1 MIIRIQQPFWQALV
15 RGIPRRIRA
24 TRNAAPA
31 PIPHAPASTHTALAS
46 LRRLALYCCLWLL
59 AWPAQSELLVK
70 KQRFDL
76 PSFTTQ
82 SGVTLPVS
90 VGWESY
96 GTLNRDKSNVV
107 LVTHYFSG
115 TSHAAGKYAS
125 SDAQA
130 GYWDAIIG
138 PGKAI
143 DTNKY
148 FVISSDTLVN
158 LNVKDPQVITTGPAS
173 INPTTGKP
181 YGLDFPVVTITDFVE
196 VQKALLDSLGIQ
208 QLHAVI
214 GPSMGSFQALEWASR
229 YPEKVPRV
237 AAVIGTGYMDAWTAV
252 RLERWA
258 YPIKADPNWQQG
270 NYYGKAQQ
278 PNAGLAVALAYVTQD
293 ALHPTGFNQKY
304 PDLTQDKPAHHDI
317 RQSFTA
323 WDQLLAAATKRSQLM
338 DANSLLYLVRASQ
351 LWRAGMADNW
361 PQALQRIK
369 AKTLILPAA
378 GDGLLTPAMA
388 EQTASTIKTSNPQ
401 VTLQQLP
408 LPAAGSMG
416 HLDGLLHIQDAAAQ
430 IQAWLEH

>member
-1 MIIRIQQPFWQALV
+1 MQPTFHLLMKTKQAA
-15 RGIPRRIRA
+15 R
-24 TRNAAPA
+24 
-31 PIPHAPASTHTALAS
+31 S
-46 LRRLALYCCLWLL
+46 RRLLGAALMLVTCML
-59 AWPAQSELLVK
+59 AQPLHAELLVH
-70 KQRFDL
+70 KQRFDM
-76 PSFTTQ
+76 PKFTTQ

-90 VGWESY
+90 VGWEAY
-96 GTLNRDKSNVV
+96 GTLNHDKSNVV

-115 TSHAAGKYAS
+115 TSHAAGKYAAT
-125 SDAQA
+125 DAQA

-173 INPTTGKP
+173 INPKTGKP

-196 VQKALLDSLGIQ
+196 VQKALLDSLGIKK
-208 QLHAVI
+208 LHAVI

-229 YPEKVPRV
+229 YPDKVERV

-270 NYYGKAQQ
+270 NYYNKPQQ
-278 PNAGLAVALAYVTQD
+278 PKAGLAVALAYVTQD
-293 ALHPTGFNQKY
+293 ALHPSGFNQKY
-304 PDLTQDKPAHHDI
+304 PDLTLDIGAHRDI

-323 WDQLLAAATKRSQLM
+323 WDQLLAAATTRSQLM

-351 LWRAGMADNW
+351 LWRAGMGEHW
-361 PQALQRIK
+361 QASLQRIR

-388 EQTASTIKTSNPQ
+388 AQTAAVIQASNPQ
-401 VTLQQLP
+401 VTQQSIA

-416 HLDGLLHIQDAAAQ
+416 HLDGLLHIQDAAPA